1 MKIDWA
7 KLDKDIIGLMG
18 ILIAV
23 CIGLALVCG
32 AGWLLVFAGK
42 AFLTIL
48 EVKL

>member
-7 KLDKDIIGLMG
+7 KVGKEIMGLMG
-18 ILIAV
+18 MGIAV

-42 AFLTIL
+42 AFFKIL
-48 EVKL
+48 GVM

>member
-7 KLDKDIIGLMG
+7 KLDKEIMGLMG
-18 ILIAV
+18 TCIAV

-32 AGWLLVFAGK
+32 AGWLLVFTGK

-48 EVKL
+48 GVM

>member
-1 MKIDWA
+1 MSINWA
-7 KLDKDIIGLMG
+7 KLDKEIMGLMG
-18 ILIAV
+18 TLIAV

-48 EVKL
+48 GVM

>member
-7 KLDKDIIGLMG
+7 KLDKEIMGLMG
-18 ILIAV
+18 TTIAV

-42 AFLTIL
+42 AFFKIL
-48 EVKL
+48 GVM

>member
-18 ILIAV
+18 TLIAV

-48 EVKL
+48 GVL